1 MKKFKFIMLF
11 MVALGLGLTSCSKDE
26 DSTVDKSPNINFKGG
41 GSYISASANVTVG
54 EEFVIGITASANS
67 SSGEKLTSVKYTVTA
82 NNSVVLEAD
91 SVFSATSYNV
101 DYAFR
106 MDNAGDAVIKFVVT
120 DKDGE
125 TNNISLTI
133 TAVPNTTA
141 LGSATDFT
149 WERVGGA
156 AGTGLTAFGLKWTAN
171 LKAVNA
177 QIKKDGAT
185 KFVKL
190 ESSTWTSITTVEA
203 LEAAVS
209 SGIDMESFAEISVD
223 ANGSYDKV
231 LATSYN
237 GEYFLIHITSTTV
250 LVGGSGTTVKIMGQ
264 SKK

>member
-1 MKKFKFIMLF
+1 MKKLKFIMLF
-11 MVALGLGLTSCSKDE
+11 MVAIGLGLTSCSKTE
-26 DSTVDKSPNINFKGG
+26 DTTVDQSPNINFKGG
-41 GSYISASANVTVG
+41 GSYISASANVNVG
-54 EEFVIGITASANS
+54 EEFVIGITASSNS

-82 NNSVVLEAD
+82 NNSIVLEAD

-106 MDNAGDAVIKFVVT
+106 MDNAGEAVIKFIVT
-120 DKDGE
+120 DKEGQ
-125 TNNISLTI
+125 TNSISLTI
-133 TAVPNTTA
+133 TAVPNTTN
-141 LGSATDFT
+141 LGTATDFT
-149 WERVGGA
+149 WERIGGA
-156 AGTGLTAFGLKWTAN
+156 AGTGLSTFGLKWTAN

-190 ESSTWTSITTVEA
+190 ESSAWTSITTVEA
-203 LEAAVS
+203 LEAAVA
-209 SGIDMESFAEISVD
+209 SGTDMETFAEISVD

-237 GEYFLIHITSTTV
+237 GEFFLIHITSATV
-250 LVGGSGTTVKIMGQ
+250 QVGGAGTTVRILGQ